1 MVDVE
6 HFNVRLPDL
15 REDIIERREEDPAVI
30 SPHFLK
36 NRLDG

>member
-15 REDIIERREEDPAVI
+15 REDMMSDEKKTPQSSA
-30 SPHFLK
+30 PHFLK

>member
-15 REDIIERREEDPAVI
+15 REDMTSDEKKTSALI
-30 SPHFLK
+30 F
-36 NRLDG
+36 